1 MSLLASQALQTYPQ
15 ILRQQTKRKKVERDI
30 KICKFT
36 YDPTIKQKNVVSIE
50 KIKDGLDIIIRIIY
64 LAIQRK
70 YLSSSFMML

>member
-50 KIKDGLDIIIRIIY
+50 KIKDG
-64 LAIQRK
+64 
-70 YLSSSFMML
+70 